1 MHLVLGTISVLVA
14 PVGAMAHVGHVGEL
28 AGHSHWVGVA
38 AVVVMLAIGMIPGM
52 PIFAFASLAGG
63 TFYLSRRAHRI
74 EEEQEKQTK
83 LGLAG
88 KTATADSGDKSE
100 QETLEDLL

>member
-38 AVVVMLAIGMIPGM
+38 AVVGAAAVAAIAAKLRKRGEPDGQE
-52 PIFAFASLAGG
+52 AQSDAEGG
-63 TFYLSRRAHRI
+63 EQTA
-74 EEEQEKQTK
+74 EE
-83 LGLAG
+83 A
-88 KTATADSGDKSE
+88 A
-100 QETLEDLL
+100 